1 MLGLQFTKQGKITEV
16 NKMEVCADVDSSKIK
31 ILKVL
36 LSPEDFATLKG
47 DESANYPVIPGR
59 SAIGHLPN
67 MNDMKDF
74 AYLEDEK
81 EDEKKIFIKVFI
93 NPVTP
98 CGECVECL
106 SGNTNG
112 CNNFL
117 RAGKETNGYLR
128 DFAVV
133 KNNQIF
139 PLPPTIKDNEAIL
152 IDYISLALA
161 TIDKLNIQKGEHV
174 AVIGGGLVGL
184 LLTLLIIYYQ
194 GVPILI
200 DGDEANLEKARLA
213 GSYYNLFSDNKLE
226 KEVSELTGA
235 HMSQKV
241 AYITDSNINTDVAIK
256 LASYNAKV
264 GFVGF
269 SAPNLKVNFNLAM
282 KKQLDFSCITSGYG
296 YTEQAINIIANK
308 VIDLGVFKIPT
319 YKYEDSISVIKSL
332 YKNLKDNGKEPP
344 IIMIDMML

>member
-1 MLGLQFTKQGKITEV
+1 MLGLQFTQQGKITEV
-16 NKMEVCADVDSSKIK
+16 NKMEICESVDSSKVK
-31 ILKVL
+31 ITKVL
-36 LSPEDFATLKG
+36 LTPEDFATLLG
-47 DESANYPVIPGR
+47 DDSVNYPIIPGR
-59 SAIGHLPN
+59 IAIGQIS
-67 MNDMKDF
+67 DASDY
-74 AYLEDEK
+74 AYLEK
-81 EDEKKIFIKVFI
+81 GTRVFI
-93 NPVTP
+93 NPVAP

-106 SGNTNG
+106 S
-112 CNNFL
+112 NNQESCCSFR
-117 RAGKETNGYLR
+117 RAGKETNGFLR

-133 KNNQIF
+133 DNSSLF
-139 PLPPTIKDNEAIL
+139 FLPPTVKDSDAIL
-152 IDYISLALA
+152 IDHISLALSA
-161 TIDKLNIQKGEHV
+161 IDKLNISKGEHV
-174 AVIGGGLVGL
+174 AVIGGGYIGL
-184 LLTLLIIYYQ
+184 LISMLIIYYQ

-200 DGDEANLEKARLA
+200 DGKEGNLERARLA
-213 GSYYNLFSDNKLE
+213 GVYYNLFSDNRLE

-235 HMSQKV
+235 HMAQKV
-241 AYITDSNINTDVAIK
+241 IYVTDSNINTDVAIK